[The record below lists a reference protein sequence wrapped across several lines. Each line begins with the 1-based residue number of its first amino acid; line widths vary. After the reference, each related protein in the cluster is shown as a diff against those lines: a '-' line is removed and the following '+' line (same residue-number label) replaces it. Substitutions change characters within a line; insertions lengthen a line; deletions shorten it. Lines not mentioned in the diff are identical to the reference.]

1 MSSKI
6 NLEVGKE
13 RLRSGGYC
21 HRENVLTLR
30 PVTVPKVGQEGA
42 WLLESRKLDS
52 KTAGMGSRWPDGPA
66 AQGMTSLEVCR
77 VSGGAIDEGCG
88 WRKAQGPGDRRS
100 WVGLGTPTP
109 HSAQRFPVALG
120 EPHHCPL
127 I

>member
-21 HRENVLTLR
+21 HRENVPILR
-30 PVTVPKVGQEGA
+30 PVTVPKVGQERA

-52 KTAGMGSRWPDGPA
+52 KTAGVGSRWPDGPA

-77 VSGGAIDEGCG
+77 VSGEAIDEGCG
-88 WRKAQGPGDRRS
+88 WRKAQGPGDRRRLS
-100 WVGLGTPTP
+100 LVQSGILFRLVSGTWVWVWPGPK
-109 HSAQRFPVALG
+109 
-120 EPHHCPL
+120 
-127 I
+127 